1 MSVAARDLPTADRP
15 VLEEMPVVRSVPPS
29 LVLVGAVTVLVG
41 AWGGI
46 APYVGP
52 TFGFSAD
59 ASSAWRWTTAHAVL
73 ALAPGVVAVAAG
85 LVLLMRAGS
94 TVVGRGRVTTG
105 LAGLLAALCGAW
117 FVVGEFAWPVIDGRH
132 YFVGAAPYH
141 FLLEQLGF
149 AVGTG
154 VVLVA
159 CGAYA
164 MGWAARHHVVRAVHR
179 NRPAR
184 RTATLGP
191 VPSGPVATE
200 PAAPGEIVQQR

>member
-141 FLLEQLGF
+141 FLLEQLAF
-149 AVGTG
+149 AIGTG

-159 CGAYA
+159 CGSYA
-164 MGWAARHHVVRAVHR
+164 MGWAARHQVRRAVR
-179 NRPAR
+179 RSGPAR
-184 RTATLGP
+184 AGTT
-191 VPSGPVATE
+191 PVAT
-200 PAAPGEIVQQR
+200 PTAAVATGPTGQGETTL